1 MIACDQCS
9 EWYHYSCLGLPEPES
24 EGATDF
30 VCPDCDRTQHMRVVV
45 DDHAK
50 EIQQQQPLPEKE
62 IPE

>member
-9 EWYHYSCLGLPEPES
+9 EWYHYSCLGLPEPET
-24 EGATDF
+24 EAADF

-45 DDHAK
+45 DDYAK
-50 EIQQQQPLPEKE
+50 EIQQQPVQEKE